1 MSLINDALK
10 RAKQSTQQQ
19 GAGPASGAPMTP
31 IDGGGRGGGSNHGG
45 GLIRLLGGI
54 VVLAALGGGGWFLW
68 KAYAKKKAATTAQAP
83 EPGATRK
90 SKATNNPATVAATTV
105 APTAAAAGATAPKS
119 GATLAKTIPPTASV
133 NTNAAKSNAAPSKLG
148 GVFGVIQAAA
158 DIAKK
163 RSADTKAGM
172 AELEQLEHPTGPAA
186 DPNALAA
193 AAAAAAA
200 AAGAPGAAPGV
211 PGAPGTP
218 GAAVAGAV
226 PGTPGAVVPGATS
239 DVVLVKVA
247 PPVDQLPPEN
257 PSVVYPPIKIN
268 AIYYR
273 VSRPTAM
280 INGQNVKVGDVVDG
294 MKVRVIERDGITMEF
309 NHSSRTFSLR

>member
-45 GLIRLLGGI
+45 GLIRLLGGV

-90 SKATNNPATVAATTV
+90 SKTTNNPAAA
-105 APTAAAAGATAPKS
+105 APATAASGATAPKS
-119 GATLAKTIPPTASV
+119 GATLAKTTPPTAIV
-133 NTNAAKSNAAPSKLG
+133 NTNAAKSNAPASKPG
-148 GVFGVIQAAA
+148 GIFGVIQAAA

-172 AELEQLEHPTGPAA
+172 AELEQLEHPTGPAT
-186 DPNALAA
+186 DPNAVAA
-193 AAAAAAA
+193 AAIAAAS
-200 AAGAPGAAPGV
+200 GAPGTPGA
-211 PGAPGTP
+211 APGTP
-218 GAAVAGAV
+218 GAAVAGAA
-226 PGTPGAVVPGATS
+226 PGTPGAAAPAATS

-257 PSVVYPPIKIN
+257 PSVVYPAIKIN